1 MTTPAVTI
9 QDAIDFCAD
18 NIAELSFDGVVSIKD
33 RMNDWIAEMF
43 GQVAGIFVDVANA
56 GQRRVIDWRG
66 PTDMA
71 NESIEGPLA
80 GDAGLIGTSNTIDAV
95 VRTLCAVR
103 DSRLA
108 NAITV
113 AQETATI
120 AAFNTNWT

>member
-1 MTTPAVTI
+1 VTTPAVTI

-18 NIAELSFDGVVSIKD
+18 NIAELTFDGLVSIKT
-33 RMNDWIAEMF
+33 RMNAWIASIF
-43 GQVAGIFVDVANA
+43 GAAGAFTNVENN

-80 GDAGLIGTSNTIDAV
+80 GDCGLIGSSNVIDAV

-103 DSRLA
+103 DA
-108 NAITV
+108 TIAGATTG
-113 AQETATI
+113 AQEIATI
-120 AAFNTNWT
+120 AAFNVNWT